1 VAGGGGGPEKKK
13 ENATTAPAGHRDEEE
28 EEEEEEARVDLTTF
42 ADATA
47 LEAVGLDVLKRELKL
62 CGLKCGGTLAQRA
75 ERLFL
80 LKGTCFEAL
89 DAKHKAK

>member
-1 VAGGGGGPEKKK
+1 MAGGGGGPEKKK

-28 EEEEEEARVDLTTF
+28 EEEEARVDLETF

-80 LKGTCFEAL
+80 LKGSCFEAL

>member
-1 VAGGGGGPEKKK
+1 M
-13 ENATTAPAGHRDEEE
+13 
-28 EEEEEEARVDLTTF
+28 
-42 ADATA
+42 
-47 LEAVGLDVLKRELKL
+47 KRELRL

-80 LKGTCFEAL
+80 LKGSSFEAL